1 MCALAYTL
9 WLEEINR
16 RIDIDTQAALFAR
29 AMGGEAEIPDAYAIR
44 ARFDELLR
52 QEPAGIPTTRKAV
65 LLEAFGVS
73 GG

>member
-1 MCALAYTL
+1 VL
-9 WLEEINR
+9 WLDEVDR
-16 RIDIDTQAALFAR
+16 RIAIDTQAALFAR

-52 QEPAGIPTTRKAV
+52 AEPLELSISQSRKAV